1 MDGIHPQANDLAFRA
16 ANAQRDMAKYVE
28 YLHNQVRELV
38 TLFNPLDILWLDFSY
53 SQRDWGWSKGKGK
66 DDWQS
71 ERLIRMVREIQPD
84 ILINNRSEIEQD
96 FRTPE
101 QFVPRGWLH
110 EDGKPV
116 IWEACQ
122 TLNGSWG
129 YDRDNLDWKDPDLLI
144 RMVVDAVSKGG
155 NMLLNVG
162 PTGRGEFDAR
172 ALDTLA
178 DIGEWMRLH
187 GRAIYGCTQA
197 PFTTPPDCRY
207 TYNPETKRLYLHIFA
222 WPLKYLYPEGLRQR
236 VAYAQLLNDASEIRR
251 LDAPAAPR

>member
-1 MDGIHPQANDLAFRA
+1 MS
-16 ANAQRDMAKYVE
+16 KYVE

-66 DDWQS
+66 DDWES

-110 EDGKPV
+110 ADGKPV
-116 IWEACQ
+116 IWKACQ

-129 YDRDNLDWKDPDLLI
+129 YDRDNLDWKDPDLLV
-144 RMVVDAVSKGG
+144 RMVVDARIE
-155 NMLLNVG
+155 G
-162 PTGRGEFDAR
+162 PATS
-172 ALDTLA
+172 
-178 DIGEWMRLH
+178 
-187 GRAIYGCTQA
+187 C
-197 PFTTPPDCRY
+197 
-207 TYNPETKRLYLHIFA
+207 
-222 WPLKYLYPEGLRQR
+222 
-236 VAYAQLLNDASEIRR
+236 
-251 LDAPAAPR
+251 